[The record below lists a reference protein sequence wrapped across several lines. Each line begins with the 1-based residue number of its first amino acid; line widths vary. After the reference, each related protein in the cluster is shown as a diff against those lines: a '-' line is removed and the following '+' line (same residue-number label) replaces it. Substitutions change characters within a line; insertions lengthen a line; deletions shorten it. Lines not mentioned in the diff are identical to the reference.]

1 MSGVNEII
9 DWVQQEIILKKDS
22 TPEREFADISKIFE
36 RDSRLPLADILGDE
50 SGEFFEYLENNIPR
64 SERVSTPDETILR
77 GESILREFKQFISRL
92 FK

>member
-9 DWVQQEIILKKDS
+9 DWVQQEIILETDS
-22 TPEREFADISKIFE
+22 NPEREFTSISKIFE

-50 SGEFFEYLENNIPR
+50 QGEFFEYLENNIPR
-64 SERVSTPDETILR
+64 SKFLSSVDETIAES
-77 GESILREFKQFISRL
+77 ESILRKLERVISRL

>member
-50 SGEFFEYLENNIPR
+50 SPQFFEYLENNIPR
-64 SERVSTPDETILR
+64 SERVSTPDETIRSARSL
-77 GESILREFKQFISRL
+77 LREAQRFISRL
-92 FK
+92 FR